1 VVNVSEEREV
11 FGRDYFSRL
20 FRGII
25 KLLLAGF
32 IVGAV
37 SAIAI
42 PDLNVGGSSISGSL
56 IKSLLQFI
64 IPIALILS
72 ALEDFGVKL

>member
-1 VVNVSEEREV
+1 MSEESEG
-11 FGRDYFSRL
+11 FGRGYFSKL

-37 SAIAI
+37 SAITI
-42 PDLNVGGSSISGSL
+42 PDLTIGGSTVSGSL

-64 IPIALILS
+64 IPIALIFS
-72 ALEDFGVKL
+72 ALEDFGVKM